1 MGLFSGPRER
11 RYNGFTAQF
20 SNPPILP
27 NSASAAYT
35 AMNLSRAETALQ
47 KVAIWA
53 SVTLLASMASEL
65 PMGVYTGNPDE
76 FLWAKPVPVPG
87 YLQDVGG
94 DGYGTPDWI
103 YQAMVSYLLRGNM
116 YGRIVERD
124 SRGAFP
130 TQITLYHPDSV
141 RGWRDMNSGRPTWRV
156 NGIEVDAA
164 SMWHRRAFA
173 LTGALLGLSPITY
186 QAQTIGL
193 GLAAE
198 QFGTQFFESGGNP
211 TGLLT
216 NSESDLNGPNQ
227 ATTARERFMAAM
239 NGRRE
244 PVVLGKGWDWKQISI
259 APEESQ
265 FLQTQGYTS
274 TECARI
280 YGPGMPEILGYEVG
294 GSMTY
299 ANVEQRN
306 IHLLTYTL
314 DPWLSRMERALTS
327 MLPRPRFV
335 RFSRNALLRTDVL
348 TRYKSHALAIA
359 SRFMAPSEVR
369 ATENMP
375 PMTPEQLDE
384 LVPIPMPLLNPETV
398 TPPTK

>member
-27 NSASAAYT
+27 NSASATYT
-35 AMNLSRAETALQ
+35 AMNLTRAETSLQ
-47 KVAIWA
+47 RVAIWA
-53 SVTLLASMASEL
+53 SITLLASMASEL
-65 PMGVYTGNPDE
+65 PVGVYTGNPDE

-87 YLQDVGG
+87 YLQDIGG

-103 YQAMVSYLLRGNM
+103 YQAMVSMLLRGNM
-116 YGRIVERD
+116 YGKVIERD
-124 SRGAFP
+124 SRGGFP
-130 TQITLYHPDSV
+130 TQVSLYHPDSV
-141 RGWRDMNSGRPTWRV
+141 RGWRDTDTGRPTWRV

-164 SMWHRRAFA
+164 SMWHRRAYA
-173 LTGALLGLSPITY
+173 LTGALLGLSPIAY

-193 GLAAE
+193 GLAAQ
-198 QFGTQFFESGGNP
+198 QFGVQFFEDGANP
-211 TGLLT
+211 TGMLVNT
-216 NSESDLNGPNQ
+216 EMDLNREVA
-227 ATTARERFMAAM
+227 ATAKERFLAAM

-244 PVVLGKGWDWKQISI
+244 PVVMGKGWDWKQISI

-265 FLQTQGYTS
+265 FLATQQMTN
-274 TECARI
+274 TECARL
-280 YGPGMPEILGYEVG
+280 YGPGMAEILGYETG

-306 IHLLTYTL
+306 LHLLTYTL
-314 DPWLSRMERALTS
+314 DPWLCRAERALTS
-327 MLPRPRFV
+327 MLPRPRFA
-335 RFSRNALLRTDVL
+335 RLNRNALLRTDVL
-348 TRYKSHALAIA
+348 TRYKAHAIAIA

-369 ATENMP
+369 AAENMP

-384 LVPIPMPLLNPETV
+384 LVPVPMPELNPETV